1 MNELGC
7 VLLKRV
13 EMSDLIGL
21 KGGRDGL
28 CNADGLPC
36 RAACVNAVAIFTVVS
51 LRALNRLR
59 EGRSLKE
66 SECILLLYAC
76 SLGLCELFRYR
87 WLLAPCKLVYAGGV
101 LLGIYVVYQLVF
113 TTAKSAVPL
122 WF

>member
-1 MNELGC
+1 
-7 VLLKRV
+7 
-13 EMSDLIGL
+13 MSDLIGL

-28 CNADGLPC
+28 CSADGLPC

-59 EGRSLKE
+59 AGRSLKE

-76 SLGLCELFRYR
+76 SLGLCELFIYR

-101 LLGIYVVYQLVF
+101 LLGIYVVESTRFYDSKKARF
-113 TTAKSAVPL
+113 PL
-122 WF
+122 WFQGGGGLG